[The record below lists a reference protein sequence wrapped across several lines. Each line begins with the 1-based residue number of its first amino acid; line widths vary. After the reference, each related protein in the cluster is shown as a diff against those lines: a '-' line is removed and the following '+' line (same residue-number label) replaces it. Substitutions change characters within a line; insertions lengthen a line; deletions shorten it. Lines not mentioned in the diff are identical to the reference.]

1 MCTLPCGITKVTKM
15 RKTSLIGLAI
25 VILASL
31 AAGVLTAFAQSTPQ
45 PLSNSP
51 DPRPGYT
58 YYVVYSQSDG
68 FIVSAVGCPPSPAV
82 CTPTLQWGQ
91 SVMFI
96 TDQPVLVKQL
106 FTDAYNSKLGNWHV
120 NLQIHQLASTG
131 VTSSYCVASACGVPL
146 FDIVLAAFVS
156 EFLAISVSEE
166 LRRTCGLIKNEHY
179 RLSLF

>member
-1 MCTLPCGITKVTKM
+1 MSTLRCGITKVTKM
-15 RKTSLIGLAI
+15 RKTSLIGLVI

-45 PLSNSP
+45 PLSSSP

-58 YYVVYSQSDG
+58 YYVVYRQSDG

-82 CTPTLQWGQ
+82 CAPTLQSGQ
-91 SVMFI
+91 SVMYI

-120 NLQIHQLASTG
+120 NLQAHQLATTG
-131 VTSSYCVASACGVPL
+131 TMSSAS
-146 FDIVLAAFVS
+146 LAPAFG
-156 EFLAISVSEE
+156 I
-166 LRRTCGLIKNEHY
+166 
-179 RLSLF
+179 SLFGTLLPAFASLGVATSGSLIWRRARRRA